1 MIPLKPFGGKRV
13 LAHNPEIPAGGLKGT
28 LIMKYAKLIFKNIL
42 RNKRRTFL
50 TISSLVVS
58 LFLIVCLATV
68 LTEFERGSQEASP
81 LRLVS
86 RHAVS
91 LTFVLPIAHLE
102 KIKTVPG
109 VKEVTPFSWFGGIY
123 IDERNFFAN
132 FAVDPRKL
140 REVVPELKM
149 TDAEWQA
156 FINDRQGAIVGQKL
170 VTLHGFTPGQRVTLK
185 SPIYNQSVEF
195 IIRGVYTGSDEKT
208 LYFHHEYIN
217 QLLPEGR
224 RDFAGTFSI
233 LANSPDD
240 VPRIAQQIDSIFAN
254 TDAPTKTEN
263 EREFAM
269 SFQTM
274 MGGVKQFLYGIMAA
288 ITFSLLLVMGNTMAM
303 TVRERTK
310 EVGTLKAIGFQRG
323 TITALF
329 LIEALILAC
338 IGAAIGVGAAA
349 LVFNLFDLSL
359 IVPFFIAFVPTRQT
373 LISVFVLSILVGLI
387 SVIYSAYRVSG
398 LTIAEALRSTE

>member
-1 MIPLKPFGGKRV
+1 
-13 LAHNPEIPAGGLKGT
+13 
-28 LIMKYAKLIFKNIL
+28 MKYAKLIFKNIL
-42 RNKRRTFL
+42 RNKRRTLL

-68 LTEFERGSQEASP
+68 LTEFERGSAEASP
-81 LRLVS
+81 LRLVT
-86 RHAVS
+86 RHSVS
-91 LTFVLPIAHLE
+91 LTFVLPMAHMQ
-102 KIKTVPG
+102 KIKAVPG

-132 FAVDPRKL
+132 FAADPRKL

-149 TDAEWQA
+149 SDAEWQA

-170 VTLHGFTPGQRVTLK
+170 VKLHGFTPGQRITLK

-208 LYFHHEYIN
+208 LYFHHDYIN
-217 QLLPEGR
+217 ELLPEGVK
-224 RDFAGTFSI
+224 DNAGTFSI
-233 LANSPDD
+233 LANSPED

-274 MGGVKQFLYGIMAA
+274 MGGVKQFLYGIIAA

-323 TITALF
+323 TITAMF

-338 IGAAIGVGAAA
+338 IGAAIGIGAAA
-349 LVFNLFDLSL
+349 LLFNSIDLGL
-359 IVPFFIAFVPTRQT
+359 YIPLFIAFVPTKQT

>member
-1 MIPLKPFGGKRV
+1 
-13 LAHNPEIPAGGLKGT
+13 
-28 LIMKYAKLIFKNIL
+28 MKFAKLIFKNIL
-42 RNKRRTFL
+42 RNKRRTLL

-58 LFLIVCLATV
+58 LFLIISLATI
-68 LTEFERGSQEASP
+68 LTEFDRGTDEASP

-91 LTFVLPIAHLE
+91 LGFVIPMAHLQ

-109 VKEVTPFSWFGGIY
+109 VKEAMPFSWFGGIY

-132 FAVDPRKL
+132 FAVDAPKL
-140 REVVPELKM
+140 RQVIPEIKM
-149 TDAEWQA
+149 SDADWQT
-156 FINDRQGAIVGQKL
+156 FINDRQGAIVGAKL
-170 VTLHGFTPGQRVTLK
+170 VKLHGFRPGQRVTLK

-208 LYFHHEYIN
+208 LYFHHEYLN
-217 QLLPEGR
+217 ELLP
-224 RDFAGTFSI
+224 DWAKDQVSTFSI
-233 LANSPDD
+233 MANSAED
-240 VPRIAQQIDSIFAN
+240 VPRISQAIDSLFVN
-254 TDAPTKTEN
+254 SDAPTKTES

-303 TVRERTK
+303 TVRERTR

-329 LIEALILAC
+329 LGEALLVAC
-338 IGAAIGVGAAA
+338 IGAGIGIAAAA
-349 LVFNLFDLSL
+349 LVFRSVDLSL
-359 IVPFFIAFVPTRQT
+359 YIPNFISFVPTGQT
-373 LISVFVLSILVGLI
+373 LIAAFVLSIVVGLV